1 MAEHHQHALP
11 KGYKLGRYSIEAVLG
26 AGGFA
31 ITYLAHHTG
40 LDQKVAIKEYLPDA
54 FGLRIEGKTTVRANR
69 RPSLSSMGL
78 QRC

>member
-40 LDQKVAIKEYLPDA
+40 LDQKVAIKEYLHRL
-54 FGLRIEGKTTVRANR
+54 GVQCLR
-69 RPSLSSMGL
+69 P
-78 QRC
+78 Q